1 MSFSESNFIV
11 TVLDPGDAP
20 DIVKGDIAYITSSQ
34 VEIKASTDAA
44 SGLTSG
50 SVKLS
55 LPADYFGSI
64 PTGGTY
70 PTLKLTATL
79 EISKAKPNGR
89 ILNSKTRNRFT
100 RRCYTRFQHNYA
112 LIYIKIREIL

>member
-1 MSFSESNFIV
+1 MPFGTQRFVSFSESNFIV
-11 TVLDPGDAP
+11 TVLDAGDAP
-20 DIVKGDIAYITSSQ
+20 NIVDGDIAYITQSQ

-55 LPADYFGSI
+55 LPADYFGTI
-64 PTGGTY
+64 PTGGAY

-79 EISKAKPNGR
+79 EVSK
-89 ILNSKTRNRFT
+89 SKTKT
-100 RRCYTRFQHNYA
+100 EDSKHQ
-112 LIYIKIREIL
+112 